1 MQPPRSVLIAGALLL
16 AACAGDGFKPR
27 PAPEP
32 AKPVEL
38 SRYLGRWYE
47 IARYP
52 NRFEEGCEAVTA
64 EYARRPDGLISVTN
78 TCRKGSPTGP
88 VSQAEG
94 RAKVA
99 GDDGAKLKV
108 SFFGPFFS
116 DYWVLDRAEDYSWA
130 LVGDSRGGLFWI
142 LARTPDPPNRAELV
156 RRAEALGYEPARL
169 IFPRHAPAASAQ
181 ARGDGPS

>member
-1 MQPPRSVLIAGALLL
+1 MSSVRRFPRYAAIAGALLV
-16 AACAGDGFKPR
+16 CGCTGDGFRPR

-52 NRFEEGCEAVTA
+52 NRFEKGCQAVTA
-64 EYARRPDGLISVTN
+64 DYTRRPDGLIAVTN
-78 TCRKGSPTGP
+78 TCRKGAPDGP

-94 RAKVA
+94 RAKVVGA
-99 GDDGAKLKV
+99 DGAKLKV

-130 LVGDSRGGLFWI
+130 IVGDSRGGFFWI
-142 LARTPDPPNRAELV
+142 LARTPNPPNRADLV
-156 RRAEALGYEPARL
+156 RRAETLGYDPERL
-169 IFPRHAPAASAQ
+169 IFPRHPPP
-181 ARGDGPS
+181 PSP

>member
-1 MQPPRSVLIAGALLL
+1 MS
-16 AACAGDGFKPR
+16 ACTGDGFDPK
-27 PAPEP
+27 PAPQP

-52 NRFEEGCEAVTA
+52 NRFEKGCEAVTA

-88 VSQAEG
+88 ATQAEG
-94 RAKVA
+94 RAKVV
-99 GDDGAKLKV
+99 GEGGAKLKV

-116 DYWVLDRAEDYSWA
+116 DYWVLDHADDYAWA
-130 LVGDSRGGLFWI
+130 LVGDSGGGLFWI
-142 LARTPDPPNRAELV
+142 LSREPNPANRAELV
-156 RRAEALGYEPARL
+156 RRAEALGYHPDRL
-169 IFPRHAPAASAQ
+169 IFPRHPAPAAGSISPSA
-181 ARGDGPS
+181 P

>member
-1 MQPPRSVLIAGALLL
+1 MRRPRSILIAGALLL
-16 AACAGDGFKPR
+16 GACRADGFDPK

-52 NRFEEGCEAVTA
+52 NRFEEGCQAVTA

-78 TCRKGSPTGP
+78 TCRKGSVSGP
-88 VSQAEG
+88 VEQARG
-94 RAKVA
+94 RAKVVGA
-99 GDDGAKLKV
+99 DGAKLKV

-116 DYWVLDRAEDYSWA
+116 DYRVLDRAEDYSWA
-130 LVGDSRGGLFWI
+130 LVGDSKGGLFWI
-142 LARTPDPPNRAELV
+142 LARSPNPPNKDALV
-156 RRAEALGYEPARL
+156 RRAAELGYDPGRL
-169 IFPRHAPAASAQ
+169 VFPEHAP
-181 ARGDGPS
+181 